1 MPARGRP
8 TSEKTPYRLSAT
20 IRLSAG
26 TGEFHRLSFLV
37 FLKQQHQ
44 RQPGGEQEQQYSQ
57 LKAVEQ
63 LFNVTVEG
71 VQVLNRKGKLK
82 RTIRGFGKRNDIR
95 KAYVKL
101 AEGQDIDFLDVE

>member
-1 MPARGRP
+1 MDQEFGSSVSEKHLWWRARSGRIPGRP
-8 TSEKTPYRLSAT
+8 DAT
-20 IRLSAG
+20 KPEI
-26 TGEFHRLSFLV
+26 
-37 FLKQQHQ
+37 K
-44 RQPGGEQEQQYSQ
+44 
-57 LKAVEQ
+57 KAVEQ

-82 RTIRGFGKRNDIR
+82 RTARGFGKRNDIR

>member
-1 MPARGRP
+1 MNQERIYQVLLGPHV
-8 TSEKTPYRLSAT
+8 SEKASLVAEHGQVVFRVAPDAT
-20 IRLSAG
+20 KPEI
-26 TGEFHRLSFLV
+26 
-37 FLKQQHQ
+37 K
-44 RQPGGEQEQQYSQ
+44 
-57 LKAVEQ
+57 KAVEQ

-101 AEGQDIDFLDVE
+101 AEGQDIAFLDVE

>member
-1 MPARGRP
+1 MNQERIYYVLLGPHV
-8 TSEKTPYRLSAT
+8 SEKASLAAERGQGSF
-20 IRLSAG
+20 RVAG
-26 TGEFHRLSFLV
+26 CQAEI
-37 FLKQQHQ
+37 K
-44 RQPGGEQEQQYSQ
+44 
-57 LKAVEQ
+57 KAVEQ

-95 KAYVKL
+95 KTYVKL